1 MSIENSFKS
10 RPDDIILASNPKS
23 GSTWLKAL
31 AFAVTSRSRYD
42 LDNHPLLSRHPQD
55 IVPFIEMFYPDKDLT
70 HVETLPSPRLLSTHI
85 PFSLL
90 PESLVASGCRIVY
103 LCREPKDVFVSW
115 WHFDNKISSERKTDL
130 EVAFSMFCEGC
141 SSYGPFWDHTL
152 EYWRQHIAT
161 PDRVLF
167 MKYED
172 MLLEPAKYVISL
184 AKFLGVPFS
193 DKEQE
198 DGVPEEV
205 VRLCRFENLSSL
217 ETNQIGEVTRRGDVV
232 IGRSAFFRKGKV
244 GDWENHITQE
254 MGRKLDRIVEEKLK
268 GSGLVL

>member
-1 MSIENSFKS
+1 
-10 RPDDIILASNPKS
+10 
-23 GSTWLKAL
+23 
-31 AFAVTSRSRYD
+31 
-42 LDNHPLLSRHPQD
+42 
-55 IVPFIEMFYPDKDLT
+55 
-70 HVETLPSPRLLSTHI
+70 
-85 PFSLL
+85 
-90 PESLVASGCRIVY
+90 VY

-115 WHFDNKISSERKTDL
+115 WHFDNKISSEHKTDL

-141 SSYGPFWDHTL
+141 SSYGPFWDHNL
-152 EYWRQHIAT
+152 EYWRQPIAT

-172 MLLEPAKYVISL
+172 MMLEPTKYVISL

-193 DKEQE
+193 DKEHE
-198 DGVPEEV
+198 NGVPEEV

-217 ETNQIGEVTRRGDVV
+217 ETNQIGEVTRRGNVV
-232 IGRSAFFRKGKV
+232 FGRSAFFRKGKV

-254 MGRKLDRIVEEKLK
+254 MGRKMDRIVEEKLK

>member
-1 MSIENSFKS
+1 MSLENSFKS

-42 LDNHPLLSRHPQD
+42 LDNHPLLSRHPQE
-55 IVPFIEMFYPDKDLT
+55 IVPSIEMFYPDKDLT
-70 HVETLPSPRLLSTHI
+70 HVETLPSLRFLQNARLTWK
-85 PFSLL
+85 
-90 PESLVASGCRIVY
+90 E
-103 LCREPKDVFVSW
+103 
-115 WHFDNKISSERKTDL
+115 
-130 EVAFSMFCEGC
+130 
-141 SSYGPFWDHTL
+141 HTL